1 MKFLGSKD
9 QGFTLSLGDLFLG
22 KPQRGRGVVKFTP
35 SLLRVNC
42 NFINSYQTNIGC
54 KMNGFL
60 KMLFSHFW
68 FFHYSKINLTFVKS
82 LFLAFECMSNILGF
96 LHKCTSSYCSV
107 ENWISIFS
115 CIKEEITSKWYF
127 STFSILKWVCLELYG
142 KTSIVKDKF
151 LNIISISVVK

>member
-1 MKFLGSKD
+1 MLTSSVICSRKLLKFLFRYFLKYLKNFNEIFRIKRPGLHP
-9 QGFTLSLGDLFLG
+9 LSRRFIFG
-22 KPQRGRGVVKFTP
+22 KTAKGRGVVKFTP

-96 LHKCTSSYCSV
+96 LHKMHQ
-107 ENWISIFS
+107 
-115 CIKEEITSKWYF
+115 
-127 STFSILKWVCLELYG
+127 
-142 KTSIVKDKF
+142 
-151 LNIISISVVK
+151 